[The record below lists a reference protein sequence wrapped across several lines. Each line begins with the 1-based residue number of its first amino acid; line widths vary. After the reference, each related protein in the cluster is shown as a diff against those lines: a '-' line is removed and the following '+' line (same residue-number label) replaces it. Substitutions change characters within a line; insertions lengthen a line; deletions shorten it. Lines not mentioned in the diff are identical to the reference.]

1 MWLDSCGVGM
11 EGVRHLLRLAQRVR
25 LVSLSLTDN
34 DVGAEG
40 GKLLEEA
47 LRGGRLRGLR
57 RLRVEANEMGEQ
69 ACSALRRAV
78 AALNRELAAELGGD
92 DSAVH
97 ETRGPRVRTD
107 AGDPDLWDQGSIGG
121 GVASAGS
128 RSSAAPAEGAGAVM
142 RLECD

>member
-11 EGVRHLLRLAQRVR
+11 EGVRHLLRLAQRVK

-34 DVGAEG
+34 KVGAEG

-47 LRGGRLRGLR
+47 VRGGQLRGLR
-57 RLRVEANEMGEQ
+57 QLRLAANEMGEQ

-78 AALNRELAAELGGD
+78 AAMAREMASGLGGD
-92 DSAVH
+92 DSAAQK
-97 ETRGPRVRTD
+97 TRGPQGR
-107 AGDPDLWDQGSIGG
+107 GDTGVPVWDQESIAGG
-121 GVASAGS
+121 LASAGG
-128 RSSAAPAEGAGAVM
+128 SSSSTAPAGWAGAVM